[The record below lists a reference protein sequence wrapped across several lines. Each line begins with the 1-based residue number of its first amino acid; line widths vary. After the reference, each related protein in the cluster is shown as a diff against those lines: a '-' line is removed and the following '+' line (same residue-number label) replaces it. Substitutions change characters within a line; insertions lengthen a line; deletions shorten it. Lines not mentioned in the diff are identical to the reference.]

1 MVEIFKQ
8 NLAIEP
14 DVQNFVQLVLSA
26 VAEMGG
32 NSFAASLALL
42 DAARRLRGA
51 GAGTGYPL
59 PVALVLEDLD
69 VVIRC
74 DTGQEITLMQ
84 LREAPALPHVERISQ
99 RLQKSTEVADPA
111 LLLQRNQEMM
121 RYLDETRQRTERE
134 LAELQASLHARQQ
147 ELHETMK
154 QAETDPLTGLF
165 NRRAFDVRLDT
176 AFRRAM
182 RQRDEPLSL
191 LLFDLDYFKEIN
203 DQYGH
208 QYGDAYLNK
217 MAQAMLGVIRQDVDA
232 AFRFGGDEF
241 AMLVAADVSTACDKA
256 VRVLDAMTGKVSI
269 GIASI
274 NRITPD
280 SMDLE
285 SFIRQAD
292 DALYQAKRSG
302 RGRVVCSAEKR
313 GDCKGECL
321 NKAAKD
327 SKAAAA

>member
-14 DVQNFVQLVLSA
+14 DVQNFIQLALSA

-42 DAARRLRGA
+42 DAARHLRVA

-59 PVALVLEDLD
+59 PVSLVIDDLD
-69 VVIRC
+69 IVVRC
-74 DTGQEITLMQ
+74 ETGHEIALMQ
-84 LREAPALPHVERISQ
+84 LREAPAPARVAHISQ

-134 LAELQASLHARQQ
+134 LAELQASLQARQQ

-165 NRRAFDVRLDT
+165 NRRAFDLRLDS

-191 LLFDLDYFKEIN
+191 LLFDLDFFKEIN

-241 AMLVAADVSTACDKA
+241 AMLVAADVGTACDKA

-274 NRITPD
+274 NMKTPD
-280 SMDLE
+280 AMDLE
-285 SFIRQAD
+285 SFVRQAD
-292 DALYQAKRSG
+292 DALYQAKRTG
-302 RGRVVCSAEKR
+302 RGRVVCSAER
-313 GDCKGECL
+313 QGDCKGQCS
-321 NKAAKD
+321 NKVTKP

>member
-14 DVQNFVQLVLSA
+14 DVQNFIQLVLSA
-26 VAEMGG
+26 IAEMGG
-32 NSFAASLALL
+32 NSFAASLAML
-42 DAARRLRGA
+42 DMARRLREA

-59 PVALVLEDLD
+59 PVSLVLQDLD
-69 VVIRC
+69 IVIHC
-74 DTGQEITLMQ
+74 ETGQIINLLQ
-84 LREAPALPHVERISQ
+84 LRETPSMQRVEHISQ
-99 RLQKSTEVADPA
+99 RLQKSTEVTDPA
-111 LLLQRNQEMM
+111 LLLRRNQEMM

-134 LAELQASLHARQQ
+134 LADLQASLHARQQ

-165 NRRAFDVRLDT
+165 NRRAFDVRLDS

-191 LLFDLDYFKEIN
+191 LLFDLDFFKEIN

-217 MAQAMLGVIRQDVDA
+217 MAQGMLGVIRQDVDA

-241 AMLVAADVSTACDKA
+241 AMLLAADVTTACDKA
-256 VRVLDAMTGKVSI
+256 AQVLDTMAGKVSI

-274 NRITPD
+274 NLKTPD
-280 SMDLE
+280 TLDLE
-285 SFIRQAD
+285 NFVRQAD

-302 RGRVVCSAEKR
+302 RGRVVCSVEQQ
-313 GDCKGECL
+313 GNCNGECL
-321 NKAAKD
+321 SKSVKA
-327 SKAAAA
+327 SAA